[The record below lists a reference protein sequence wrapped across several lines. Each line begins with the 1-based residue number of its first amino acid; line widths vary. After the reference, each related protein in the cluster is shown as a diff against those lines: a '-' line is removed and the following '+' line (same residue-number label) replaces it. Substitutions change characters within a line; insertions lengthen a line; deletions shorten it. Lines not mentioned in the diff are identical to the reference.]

1 MPVLTALYAQE
12 ARLPTYT
19 PPHLQLIAATGPAA
33 QRQYWRHVA
42 NRACLAL
49 LADTRELPLR
59 VPSAADSTE
68 PPDEAPRVQVG
79 TDVFLVRVE
88 PVMYSIASAR
98 PITTAPLRLRLHVL
112 PDALMDRLQLQ
123 TLRAWPP
130 QSSTE
135 PLFRYHR
142 AQQRLVT
149 RDGLSGDMVALF
161 ERLLAPH
168 AGEMLRAFGG
178 D

>member
-1 MPVLTALYAQE
+1 M
-12 ARLPTYT
+12 PTYT
-19 PPHLQLIAATGPAA
+19 PPHLRLIAATGPAA

-42 NRACLAL
+42 NRLAL
-49 LADTRELPLR
+49 SVLADSRELPLR
-59 VPSAADSTE
+59 APGAADSTQ
-68 PPDEAPRVQVG
+68 PPHEAPRVQVG

-88 PVMYSIASAR
+88 PVMYSVASAR

-123 TLRAWPP
+123 ALRAWPP
-130 QSSTE
+130 QTTTE
-135 PLFRYHR
+135 PLFRYHCAR
-142 AQQRLVT
+142 QRLVT